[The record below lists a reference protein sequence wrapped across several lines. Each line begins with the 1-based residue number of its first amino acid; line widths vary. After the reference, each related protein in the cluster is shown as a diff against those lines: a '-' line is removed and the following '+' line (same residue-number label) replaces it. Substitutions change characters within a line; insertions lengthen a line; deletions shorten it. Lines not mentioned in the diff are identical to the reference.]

1 MCSGWM
7 VLLGGGGRGGWWLRG
22 GHRLTGFQSRV
33 GWRRGGGKSWED
45 LAGGGEGLGG
55 GGERGQIG
63 DALTSCPAVPGPC
76 LGTGQCLSFARDP

>member
-1 MCSGWM
+1 MCSGRM
-7 VLLGGGGRGGWWLRG
+7 VLLGGAVGLRG
-22 GHRLTGFQSRV
+22 GHRLTGFPSWV

-45 LAGGGEGLGG
+45 LAGGGEGRGG

-63 DALTSCPAVPGPC
+63 DALTSRLAVPGPC